1 MNGSSFSL
9 LLVLVDFL
17 FELVLLLHLES
28 LCLSRFNT
36 KSDDLRAAFV
46 ARAYLDVRGVVE
58 PDIAI
63 LVLEKLGLHLQDLLL
78 VNLLEVVRN
87 LQTLLQRVGIV
98 ILWGVAFQQLIVV
111 WQHTRVHTVFYLFF
125 RQMLIDWCEK
135 VYINWLADSPRFDT
149 GLNTVHKVP
158 LWVVRT
164 HLKHVDEIYVFC
176 NFHYLKVVIF
186 IIIRLV

>member
-17 FELVLLLHLES
+17 FKLVLLLHLES
-28 LCLSRFNT
+28 LCLSGFDAD
-36 KSDDLRAAFV
+36 SDDLRTAFI

-87 LQTLLQRVGIV
+87 LQALLQRIGIV
-98 ILWGVAFQQLIVV
+98 IFWGVVFQQLIVV
-111 WQHTRVHTVFYLFF
+111 WQHTRMHTVFYLFF
-125 RQMLIDWCEK
+125 WQMLIDWCEK
-135 VYINWLADSPRFDT
+135 VHINRLADSPRFDT